1 MTGAEF
7 IAYAISTGSVCGV
20 KVGDSVERFDGA
32 VPLSHVDDVSG
43 RGNSRTLRRD
53 SGLLEA
59 TFGGSPAWS
68 CQALSLQIHRMVHS
82 KNLRDE
88 VSDKLDT
95 RFEPFT
101 SWADVQFEYDRIPG
115 SSPLDVLGEAP
126 DYRILQNRTV
136 GVSVHIVND
145 SHAVRG
151 DYPGIGDIWSLEMIS
166 PRFM

>member
-7 IAYAISTGSVCGV
+7 IAYAIATGSACGV
-20 KVGDSVERFDGA
+20 KVGDNIEKFDFA
-32 VPLSHVDDVSG
+32 IPLSHLDDVSG
-43 RGNSRTLRRD
+43 RGSSRTLRRD

-59 TFGGSPAWS
+59 TFGGSPDWS

-82 KNLRDE
+82 KDLRDE
-88 VSDKLDT
+88 VFEKLNA

-101 SWADVQFEYDRIPG
+101 SWADIQFEYDRIPG
-115 SSPLDVLGEAP
+115 SLPLDELDEAP
-126 DYRILQNRTV
+126 DYRILQNRTS

-145 SHAVRG
+145 SQAVRG
-151 DYPGIGDIWSLEMIS
+151 DYPGTGDIWSLEIIS